1 MSTAAAPVSQITD
14 RQLPMFEG
22 YRIRVARVA
31 FKGAWEF
38 PLAGPDDVAFADALK
53 MGREMT
59 VVIAIDG
66 HDKEITLGA
75 RVTDRGF
82 RFCQREGDETT
93 ISRYQVTINHRRP
106 DEAGEG
112 GEGSDD

>member
-1 MSTAAAPVSQITD
+1 MSTAALKEAPVPIAEG
-14 RQLPMFEG
+14 QLPMFEG
-22 YRIRVARVA
+22 YKIRLARVG

-38 PLAGPDDVAFADALK
+38 PLATPDDVAFAQALK

-59 VVIAIDG
+59 VTISVDG
-66 HDKEITLGA
+66 HDKDIVLGA

-82 RFCQREGDETT
+82 RFRQREGDETT

-106 DEAGEG
+106 DDEEGE
-112 GEGSDD
+112 E